1 MLFVSIS
8 LSVLLGYF
16 TPFPAIYFPVLISNQ
31 VVLSVA
37 LFVQCFAQCAPIL
50 GYLLGPTP
58 VKVTIS

>member
-16 TPFPAIYFPVLISNQ
+16 TPFPAIEVLISNQ